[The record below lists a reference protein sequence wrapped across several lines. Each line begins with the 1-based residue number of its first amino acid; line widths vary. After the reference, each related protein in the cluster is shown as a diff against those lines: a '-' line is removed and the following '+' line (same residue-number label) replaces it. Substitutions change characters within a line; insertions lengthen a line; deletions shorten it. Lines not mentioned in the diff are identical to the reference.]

1 MTPPV
6 PRMSTRK
13 RALPSASQSASVPAR
28 QPTKVASVR
37 KADADLRG
45 LVRRYREVHLE
56 DRRPGTDV
64 TRQQWE
70 VWRDMATSEEVSAG
84 R

>member
-1 MTPPV
+1 M
-6 PRMSTRK
+6 
-13 RALPSASQSASVPAR
+13 
-28 QPTKVASVR
+28 R